1 MASSAGP
8 GSKSRLLPGRIP
20 PPGEDPVADAIRER
34 RGARGITPLDA
45 NLLHFP
51 AGAAGYNQLLGALR
65 DKGKLGADLRE
76 LIMLRIAA
84 LNNAAY
90 EWIQHEPIGR
100 KAGLTTGQL
109 YAIRDVETPLPSL
122 TPSPSARSLFSPLLL
137 AGLHFTD
144 ALTLVS
150 LPHSSILSTHRHPS
164 KPQGPAIDFCLAFK
178 EKLRSWASAKFGDDS
193 LASLVDDLYG
203 EATMLAGTY
212 NLVSR
217 FLVGSDVNG
226 LGDAEV
232 PWPVKRVTQYVEVPS
247 YPGAE
252 NKATHKIY
260 AVTLRHR
267 QREDDT
273 EDIPWL
279 VLSNSLLTSTKMW
292 GWVVPYLLDGGSLY
306 GNGSKRYNILLH
318 DQRGHGLSTLPS
330 SPPPTAS
337 SSSRP
342 ENDVGYGDDDSTRL
356 TTIPLLAWDIQN
368 VLTAPQITKI
378 IDGDEAKALKP
389 IHALIGVS
397 QGGACA
403 LAFSALYPFTGQE
416 STTTRTTRAVV
427 SCDTG
432 PKTPAGNREAWRERV
447 ELVLGSS
454 TLSSNLEKKTEVAVE
469 YGEKIGLG
477 KLSDVTVPRW
487 FPSGSPISAS
497 ARKAVE
503 EMVETTPVRGFV
515 EGARA
520 LGGYD
525 LLSAAS
531 DSKDTLDVKGRPAL
545 FESEIEKVLLLA
557 GSLDGNGKVAQG
569 LESLKKNWD
578 EALGKS
584 GGEHKTLVEFVRVE
598 DAGHLPMVDRP
609 DEWCEVVGQWLA
621 NV

>member
-1 MASSAGP
+1 MPLRRFLAS
-8 GSKSRLLPGRIP
+8 KIP

-109 YAIRDVETPLPSL
+109 YAIRDVETPLPSMI
-122 TPSPSARSLFSPLLL
+122 PSSSPRSLFSPSCLLDSISQML
-137 AGLHFTD
+137 LHAG
-144 ALTLVS
+144 
-150 LPHSSILSTHRHPS
+150 PRHRL
-164 KPQGPAIDFCLAFK
+164 CLAFK
-178 EKLRSWASAKFGDDS
+178 EKLRLWASAKFGDGS
-193 LASLVDDLYG
+193 LESLVDDLYG

-226 LGDAEV
+226 LADAEV
-232 PWPVKRVTQYVEVPS
+232 PWPVEHVTQYVEVPS
-247 YPGAE
+247 YPEAE

-260 AVTLRHR
+260 SVTLRHR

-292 GWVVPYLLDGGSLY
+292 GWVVPYLLDGGSLS
-306 GNGSKRYNILLH
+306 GNGSKRYNIMLH
-318 DQRGHGLSTLPS
+318 DQRGHGLSTLPP
-330 SPPPTAS
+330 PPPTAS
-337 SSSRP
+337 SSSHHRWRRSKT
-342 ENDVGYGDDDSTRL
+342 V
-356 TTIPLLAWDIQN
+356 
-368 VLTAPQITKI
+368 
-378 IDGDEAKALKP
+378 KP
-389 IHALIGVS
+389 IHAIIGVS

-403 LAFSALYPFTGQE
+403 LAFGALYPFTGQE
-416 STTTRTTRAVV
+416 STTTRTTKAVV

-432 PKTPAGNREAWRERV
+432 PRTPAGNREAWRERV

-454 TLSSNLEKKTEVAVE
+454 TLSSNLEQKAEVAVE

-487 FPSGSPISAS
+487 FPSGSPISPS

-503 EMVETTPVRGFV
+503 GMVETTPL
-515 EGARA
+515 E
-520 LGGYD
+520 GYD

-569 LESLKKNWD
+569 RWESQ
-578 EALGKS
+578 E
-584 GGEHKTLVEFVRVE
+584 EEQKTLVEFVRVE

-609 DEWCEVVGQWLA
+609 DEWCEVVGQCLTEA
-621 NV
+621 RLKTHLDG